1 MASQPVET
9 GENVTR
15 SVNCKLYGIPP
26 PKHVKR
32 IVHRKKGFFKKK
44 HEKHFHKPK
53 VRKEHESLEFGSQT
67 NEKVLATHN
76 EAIFC
81 IQEKEDSCSSTFKD
95 NMTINAKNTSDR
107 IMENFSFRVA
117 KKRMN
122 GSIGNRRK
130 NLHGLS
136 VSNSRNTNKIM
147 ELCDEFDEIVNEDEE
162 SKL

>member
-44 HEKHFHKPK
+44 HEKHFHHPK

-67 NEKVLATHN
+67 NEKALATHN
-76 EAIFC
+76 EAIF
-81 IQEKEDSCSSTFKD
+81 
-95 NMTINAKNTSDR
+95 
-107 IMENFSFRVA
+107 
-117 KKRMN
+117 
-122 GSIGNRRK
+122 
-130 NLHGLS
+130 
-136 VSNSRNTNKIM
+136 
-147 ELCDEFDEIVNEDEE
+147 
-162 SKL
+162 